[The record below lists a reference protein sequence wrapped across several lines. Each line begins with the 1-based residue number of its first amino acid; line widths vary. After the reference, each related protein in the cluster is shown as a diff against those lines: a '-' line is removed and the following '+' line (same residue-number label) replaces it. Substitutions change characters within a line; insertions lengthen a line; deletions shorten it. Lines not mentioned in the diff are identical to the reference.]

1 MKYFTVTYVSQK
13 TLHPDGYKTFTSFVA
28 ADTKHAAKLKAL
40 EVLSQEDPAC
50 CMMYKVPRLDE
61 ISEEEYLRN
70 TASPVEVVDEPD
82 TLATDQYCALLAIFG
97 EQDEYDDDE
106 RRDADDLLACPDDE
120 PDVYAEYLS
129 LRRLVAETLDGTP
142 VSLSLSEIQ
151 ALAVQLYN
159 GEWVGKSEIHNSLNS
174 EDETNLSTEV
184 VDNQPHIPEEVAE
197 GETVREVSS
206 EVNISSV
213 TDARSPELSSD
224 ERREYPHSHESL
236 ELEISC
242 ALWPGDVDASAVP
255 REILEWAKKK
265 ISRREE
271 DLIGWV
277 CALRK
282 VPDIF
287 SYSRA
292 FIFDVIREVDNR
304 DIYLDAAAIDAHV
317 ASFITQYRALYT
329 SQTDD
334 DVQESNDVNTLNSDL
349 ASRDCGDDFVDANK
363 LNSEIT
369 LTDSSARTFLAD
381 YFPVNG
387 VTEFDE
393 ERPIANGA
401 ANAVEILNRQLSAI
415 PNGGSLVI
423 VDLSNDLYHAC
434 DGYSSTQLRMVQRG
448 GTAALAW
455 YKSAPRDESKSGA
468 LSLGTAVHTAILEP
482 ARFDE
487 DFVCAPDVNLRT
499 SDGKAELAAFEEQ
512 CEADGLTPMKSD
524 DYRKVCLM
532 RDSALAQPVIAA
544 LLQRGVAEL
553 SVFYRTE
560 QGVLFKVRPDWFG
573 ELCGVPFVMD
583 VKTTDDVQDFGK
595 SVEKYGY
602 HVQAAFYSLVMN
614 KVFGVEADFAFCV
627 VGKSL
632 ECGRYPVSLGLLED
646 ADFDEGMLQVRE
658 TITQL
663 EVCERDGFSA
673 DMGIISR
680 PWWARMA
687 DQRRRAT
694 QEASA

>member
-120 PDVYAEYLS
+120 PEVYAEYLS
-129 LRRLVAETLDGTP
+129 LRRLVAETLDGMP
-142 VSLSLSEIQ
+142 VSLCQSEIQ

-159 GEWVGKSEIHNSLNS
+159 GEWVGKSEIHNSLNNDS
-174 EDETNLSTEV
+174 ETDLSTEV
-184 VDNQPHIPEEVAE
+184 VDNQPHIPVEVAE
-197 GETVREVSS
+197 GEAVQEVNA
-206 EVNISSV
+206 EVNISSI
-213 TDARSPELSSD
+213 TDARSPELSTG
-224 ERREYPHSHESL
+224 EQREYPHNHDSL
-236 ELEISC
+236 ELEIAC

-277 CALRK
+277 CALQK

-292 FIFDVIREVDNR
+292 FIFDVVREVDSR
-304 DIYLDAAAIDAHV
+304 DVYLDAVAIEAHIT
-317 ASFITQYRALYT
+317 SFITQYRALNT

-334 DVQESNDVNTLNSDL
+334 DSQGNNGVNT
-349 ASRDCGDDFVDANK
+349 

-369 LTDSSARTFLAD
+369 LNDSAARNFLAD
-381 YFPVNG
+381 YSPVHG
-387 VTEFDE
+387 VTEFDAD
-393 ERPIANGA
+393 RPIANGA
-401 ANAVEILNRQLSAI
+401 VNAVDMLNRQLSAI

-423 VDLSNDLYHAC
+423 VDLSNELYHAC
-434 DGYSSTQLRMVQRG
+434 NGYSSTQLRLVQTG

-455 YKSAPRDESKSGA
+455 YKSAPRDESRSVA

-482 ARFDE
+482 ERFDE

-583 VKTTDDVQDFGK
+583 VKTTDDVHDFGK

-602 HVQAAFYSLVMN
+602 HVQAAFYSLIMS
-614 KVFGVEADFAFCV
+614 KVFGIEADFAFCV

-646 ADFDEGMLQVRE
+646 ADFDEGMLKVRE

>member
-70 TASPVEVVDEPD
+70 TAAPVEVVDELD

-97 EQDEYDDDE
+97 EQDEYDDAE

-120 PDVYAEYLS
+120 PEVYAEYLS
-129 LRRLVAETLDGTP
+129 LRLLVAETLDSMP
-142 VSLSLSEIQ
+142 VRLTQSEIQ
-151 ALAVQLYN
+151 AMAIQLYN

-174 EDETNLSTEV
+174 DKETNLSTEV
-184 VDNQPHIPEEVAE
+184 VDNQPHIPVEVAE
-197 GETVREVSS
+197 GEAVQEVSA
-206 EVNISSV
+206 EVNISST
-213 TDARSPELSSD
+213 TDARSPELPTN
-224 ERREYPHSHESL
+224 ERREYPHNHDSL
-236 ELEISC
+236 KLEIAC
-242 ALWPGDVDASAVP
+242 ALIPDVVSFKEVSVDAL
-255 REILEWAKKK
+255 RRAKEK
-265 ISRREE
+265 IARCEE
-271 DLIGWV
+271 DLISWV
-277 CALRK
+277 VALQR
-282 VPDIF
+282 VPDVFSWSRESIF
-287 SYSRA
+287 RVVREISDSYNYP
-292 FIFDVIREVDNR
+292 DPV
-304 DIYLDAAAIDAHV
+304 YLDAHIAEFAEKQRTKSLLTDNIDEA
-317 ASFITQYRALYT
+317 
-329 SQTDD
+329 
-334 DVQESNDVNTLNSDL
+334 NTLNSDL
-349 ASRDCGDDFVDANK
+349 ASCDCSDKFSGANK

-369 LTDSSARTFLAD
+369 LTESSSRSFLSD
-381 YFPVNG
+381 YPPANG

-401 ANAVEILNRQLSAI
+401 ANAVDMLNSQLSGI
-415 PNGGSLVI
+415 PSGGSLVI

-448 GTAALAW
+448 GTASLAW

-512 CEADGLTPMKSD
+512 CEADGLAPMKSD

-687 DQRRRAT
+687 DQRRRAN
-694 QEASA
+694 QEVSA

>member
-61 ISEEEYLRN
+61 ISEEEYLCN
-70 TASPVEVVDEPD
+70 TASLVEVVDEPD
-82 TLATDQYCALLAIFG
+82 MLATDQYCALLAIFG
-97 EQDEYDDDE
+97 EQDEYDDAE

-120 PDVYAEYLS
+120 PEVYAEYLS
-129 LRRLVAETLDGTP
+129 LRRRVAETLDSMP
-142 VSLSLSEIQ
+142 VRLSQSDIQ
-151 ALAVQLYN
+151 AMAIQLYN

-174 EDETNLSTEV
+174 DNEADLSTEI
-184 VDNQPHIPEEVAE
+184 VDNQPHIPVEVTE
-197 GETVREVSS
+197 GEQVQAVNA
-206 EVNISSV
+206 EVNISSI
-213 TDARSPELSSD
+213 TDARSPELSTKD
-224 ERREYPHSHESL
+224 RREYPHNHDSL
-236 ELEISC
+236 KLEIAC
-242 ALWPGDVDASAVP
+242 ALIPDVVSFKEVSVDAL
-255 REILEWAKKK
+255 RRAKEK
-265 ISRREE
+265 IARCEE
-271 DLIGWV
+271 DLTSWV
-277 CALRK
+277 VALQR
-282 VPDIF
+282 VPDVFSWSRELIF
-287 SYSRA
+287 RVVREIGDSYNYPDPA
-292 FIFDVIREVDNR
+292 
-304 DIYLDAAAIDAHV
+304 YLDAHIAEFAEKQRTK
-317 ASFITQYRALYT
+317 SLL
-329 SQTDD
+329 TD
-334 DVQESNDVNTLNSDL
+334 SNDE
-349 ASRDCGDDFVDANK
+349 ANA

-369 LTDSSARTFLAD
+369 FLSD
-381 YFPVNG
+381 YSPVNG
-387 VTEFDE
+387 VTEFDA

-401 ANAVEILNRQLSAI
+401 ANAVEMLNSQLSAI

-455 YKSAPRDESKSGA
+455 YKSAPRDESRSGA

-482 ARFDE
+482 ERFDE
-487 DFVCAPDVNLRT
+487 AFVCAPDVNLRT
-499 SDGKAELAAFEEQ
+499 SDGKAALAAFEEQ

-532 RDSALAQPVIAA
+532 RDSAMAQPFIAA

-583 VKTTDDVQDFGK
+583 VKTTDDVHDFGK

-602 HVQAAFYSLVMN
+602 HIQAAFYSLIMS
-614 KVFGVEADFAFCV
+614 KVFGIEADFAFCV

-658 TITQL
+658 TIPQL

-673 DMGIISR
+673 DMGTISR

-694 QEASA
+694 QEVSA

>member
-70 TASPVEVVDEPD
+70 TASPAEAADGSD
-82 TLATDQYCALLAIFG
+82 SLATDQYCALLAIFG

-159 GEWVGKSEIHNSLNS
+159 GEWISKREIHNSLNS
-174 EDETNLSTEV
+174 DYETNLSTEV

-206 EVNISSV
+206 EVNISSI
-213 TDARSPELSSD
+213 TDARSPELPTN
-224 ERREYPHSHESL
+224 ERREYPHNQESL
-236 ELEISC
+236 ELEIAC

-304 DIYLDAAAIDAHV
+304 DIYLDAVAIEAHIT
-317 ASFITQYRALYT
+317 SFITQYRALYT
-329 SQTDD
+329 SRTGDD
-334 DVQESNDVNTLNSDL
+334 AQENIIVNTLNSDL
-349 ASRDCGDDFVDANK
+349 THGNTDDELSDANN

-369 LTDSSARTFLAD
+369 LTESSSRSFLSD
-381 YFPVNG
+381 YPPVNG

-393 ERPIANGA
+393 DRPITNGA
-401 ANAVEILNRQLSAI
+401 ANAVDMLNQQLSDI

-448 GTAALAW
+448 GTASLAW